1 MPDSRVPFTNFS
13 KCEIPARSET
23 KSCMDTMNSP
33 QQKIE
38 SSKFSLAPQF
48 LLLRRKLHFANIL
61 RVPYELSSLFSS
73 SLFPRKFFQL
83 LHRKVHS
90 LNSFYRFTR
99 FVRFPARRK
108 ITGELQEGS
117 VPRSFSPIS
126 AATVDFPHPQLLFV
140 FLACAM
146 ACCLFLLVPA
156 SPQFSQLQ
164 LAPSPSSL
172 AYHLAASSPLEAKS
186 LPAYFASPATFF
198 MPIRSAADP
207 STPGTLNGRVTYDG
221 TPKKLRPIDMSAEPN
236 CAKFYS
242 APPMPEVSLT
252 GNDNSL
258 QNVIVYVSG
267 GAPDENFTG
276 PVVHLNQR
284 GCRYTPHVVA
294 VQTNQEVWVQNDD
307 TVTHSVHPMAH
318 SNAEWNRS
326 QPPGTPPVVIRYAQ
340 PEFIRVKCELH
351 PWMRGVLAVFKNSHH
366 AVTDSTGAFTLA
378 ELPPGKYTI
387 TAWHEVYGALS
398 KEITIAP
405 GQNADL
411 DFVFKV
417 TPY

>member
-1 MPDSRVPFTNFS
+1 MSASRLPLPNLS
-13 KCEIPARSET
+13 KREIPA
-23 KSCMDTMNSP
+23 KNAANSCIGADNLLEQEIVSP
-33 QQKIE
+33 RFSRVRIFDFLQRKE
-38 SSKFSLAPQF
+38 S
-48 LLLRRKLHFANIL
+48 FANIL
-61 RVPYELSSLFSS
+61 RLPYTLSSLFSP
-73 SLFPRKFFQL
+73 SLFARKFFDL
-83 LHRKVHS
+83 LHRKVYAP
-90 LNSFYRFTR
+90 NFFYLYRKFLR
-99 FVRFPARRK
+99 VPARGK
-108 ITGELQEGS
+108 TSFDLQEGS
-117 VPRSFSPIS
+117 VAKFHAPVPATTAES
-126 AATVDFPHPQLLFV
+126 AHPQLLLV
-140 FLACAM
+140 FLVCVM
-146 ACCLFLLVPA
+146 ACCLFLLVPG
-156 SPQFSQLQ
+156 SPRFSQLQ

-172 AYHLAASSPLEAKS
+172 AYRLDAASPFELRSVRS
-186 LPAYFASPATFF
+186 YFASPATFF
-198 MPIRSAADP
+198 TSADP
-207 STPGTLNGRVTYDG
+207 SSPGTLNGRVTYDG

-242 APPMPEVSLT
+242 TPPMPEVSLT

-258 QNVIVYVSG
+258 QNVIVYVSA

-294 VQTNQEVWVQNDD
+294 VQANQEVWVQNDD

-378 ELPPGKYTI
+378 ELAPGKYTI
-387 TAWHEVYGALS
+387 TAWHEVYGTQS
-398 KEITIAP
+398 KEVTIAP

-411 DFVFKV
+411 NFVFKV

>member
-1 MPDSRVPFTNFS
+1 MSFLRIPFHSFPKREN
-13 KCEIPARSET
+13 PAKNAA
-23 KSCMDTMNSP
+23 KSCIGVENSS
-33 QQKIE
+33 QQKIALPFFPRARIFNA
-38 SSKFSLAPQF
+38 SP
-48 LLLRRKLHFANIL
+48 RKEIFANIL
-61 RVPYELSSLFSS
+61 RLPYTLSSLFSP
-73 SLFPRKFFQL
+73 SLFARKFFDL
-83 LHRKVHS
+83 LHRNVPFP
-90 LNSFYRFTR
+90 NSFYLFPKSPR
-99 FVRFPARRK
+99 VPARGK
-108 ITGELQEGS
+108 TFYDLQEGS
-117 VPRSFSPIS
+117 VTRFHSPVPATTAES
-126 AATVDFPHPQLLFV
+126 AHPQLLFILLV
-140 FLACAM
+140 CAV
-146 ACCLFLLVPA
+146 ACCLFLLVPS
-156 SPQFSQLQ
+156 SPRLSQLQ
-164 LAPSPSSL
+164 LAPSPSSR
-172 AYHLAASSPLEAKS
+172 AYRLGAASPFELRSVHS
-186 LPAYFASPATFF
+186 YFASSATFF
-198 MPIRSAADP
+198 TSADP
-207 STPGTLNGRVTYDG
+207 SSPGTLSGRVTYDG
-221 TPKKLRPIDMSAEPN
+221 TPKKLKPIDMSAEPN

-258 QNVIVYVSG
+258 QNVIVYISA

-326 QPPGTPPVVIRYAQ
+326 QPPGTPPVVIRYSQ

-387 TAWHEVYGALS
+387 TAWHEVYGTQS
-398 KEITIAP
+398 KEVAIAP

-411 DFVFKV
+411 NFVFKV